1 MITSVAYAGPVP
13 KLTRGWLEGPPL
25 PPKDTPRG
33 VRLGLPAEG
42 PGSASGFGPRLLAFF
57 VDALVANLLA
67 GIPYLF
73 GVHYRSGERGVVV
86 FGAFLLMELVLVATA
101 GQTLGMRFMHIRV
114 MRPDGRLA
122 GFGAVLLRT
131 VLLGLLIPAVIWD
144 RDGRGLHDRA
154 AGVVVVR
161 DPAAADD
168 TKPVSGR
175 RRGSA

>member
-1 MITSVAYAGPVP
+1 MAYAGPVP

-25 PPKDTPRG
+25 PPKESPPG

-42 PGSASGFGPRLLAFF
+42 PGSVSGFGPRLLAFLA
-57 VDALVANLLA
+57 DALVANLLA
-67 GIPYLF
+67 GVPYLF
-73 GVHYRSGERGVVV
+73 GVRYESGQRGAVV

-101 GQTLGMRFMHIRV
+101 GQTLGMRLMHLRV
-114 MRPDGRLA
+114 IRPDGRLA
-122 GFGAVLLRT
+122 AFGSVLLRT

-161 DPAAADD
+161 DPAAEDSRPA
-168 TKPVSGR
+168 SGR
-175 RRGSA
+175 RGGSA

>member
-1 MITSVAYAGPVP
+1 MPR
-13 KLTRGWLEGPPL
+13 LTRGWLEGPPL
-25 PPKDTPRG
+25 PPNATPPG

-42 PGSASGFGPRLLAFF
+42 PGAVSGFGPRLLAFLA
-57 VDALVANLLA
+57 DAVVANLLA

-73 GVHYRSGERGVVV
+73 GVHYQSGQRGAVV

-101 GQTLGMRFMHIRV
+101 GQTLGMRLMRLRV
-114 MRPDGRLA
+114 MRLDGRLP

-161 DPAAADD
+161 DPAAA
-168 TKPVSGR
+168 
-175 RRGSA
+175 

>member
-1 MITSVAYAGPVP
+1 VIKSVAYAGLVP

-25 PPKDTPRG
+25 PPKETPRG

-42 PGSASGFGPRLLAFF
+42 PGSVSGFGPRLLAFL
-57 VDALVANLLA
+57 VDAVVANLLA

-73 GVHYRSGERGVVV
+73 GVHYHSDQRGVVV

-101 GQTLGMRFMHIRV
+101 GQTLGMRVMHVRV
-114 MRPDGRLA
+114 MRPDGGLP

-144 RDGRGLHDRA
+144 HDGRGLHDRA

-161 DPAAADD
+161 DPAAAEDA
-168 TKPVSGR
+168 KQVSGR